1 MKNNREEIKL
11 THRADAE
18 KSIGIFK
25 GVCNQSS
32 LYTESS
38 FDFIFKTR
46 LTVLHLNI
54 YITVCFEIFF
64 PLWSLE
70 YSELD
75 PELCIC
81 LSNALSLNL
90 DLLDV

>member
-18 KSIGIFK
+18 KSMGIFK

-38 FDFIFKTR
+38 FDFIFKIR

-54 YITVCFEIFF
+54 Y
-64 PLWSLE
+64 
-70 YSELD
+70 Y
-75 PELCIC
+75 C
-81 LSNALSLNL
+81 LF
-90 DLLDV
+90 